1 MRRGAE
7 YQPQFE
13 TDRRA
18 EGASFL
24 RPLEDGAIGKLATD
38 QPAYKTTER
47 AEPRERLRRSQPGAV
62 GFSVSQVP
70 IGMKELRCQAPSG
83 PAGRRCDAELGEA
96 SRELRLIGVFTRWE
110 SQEENSGARE
120 VKHCSSCGWYNLF
133 EAASQN
139 DRKSRRAR
147 SDAEP

>member
-24 RPLEDGAIGKLATD
+24 RPLEDGAIGKLAT
-38 QPAYKTTER
+38 ERR
-47 AEPRERLRRSQPGAV
+47 AEPRARLRRSQPGAA

-110 SQEENSGARE
+110 SQEENPGARE
-120 VKHCSSCGWYNLF
+120 VRHCSSCGWYNQF